1 MARLSKLSKVQG
13 GVYLHGER
21 ASPSLSPDAST
32 DNRSSGTKRRTPARP
47 SRPSRPSPTSP
58 DEVEPVIN
66 TSSDPS
72 GAGDF
77 GNEPQA
83 VFDALGVPNPVQ
95 SWPEPA
101 GDSGNAQGNPTP
113 RDISFARLSSVDDEP
128 AADLGLDKQVIID
141 TSGEVSRRTDPSC
154 SMNHDYQL
162 QHHGST
168 SLLYTNDRNRMSWTT
183 STCERHDS
191 RYGADRIDENNT
203 SEREALR
210 ANARLAHLYE
220 MMAMKDIE

>member
-1 MARLSKLSKVQG
+1 M
-13 GVYLHGER
+13 
-21 ASPSLSPDAST
+21 SPDAST

-47 SRPSRPSPTSP
+47 SRPSRPSHTSP
-58 DEVEPVIN
+58 DEVEPVTN
-66 TSSDPS
+66 TSSDAS

-77 GNEPQA
+77 GDQPQA
-83 VFDALGVPNPVQ
+83 VFDALGVPNLAQ

-101 GDSGNAQGNPTP
+101 GESGNAQGNPTP
-113 RDISFARLSSVDDEP
+113 RDISFARVSSVDDDEP

-141 TSGEVSRRTDPSC
+141 TSGEVSRRTDPAC

-183 STCERHDS
+183 STCERPAS
-191 RYGADRIDENNT
+191 RCRADWIDENNT